1 MTYKI
6 ISSQGEIFDIDF
18 EINSKS
24 IKLDQTISGR
34 VYLEFVNAN
43 IENILLT
50 KEAKE
55 VYNHLWTNEE
65 QFESKV
71 LRMQNNQ

>member
-18 EINSKS
+18 EIKSKTLS
-24 IKLDQTISGR
+24 LDSTVSGR

-43 IENILLT
+43 IESILLT
-50 KEAKE
+50 DEAKQ
-55 VYNHLWTNEE
+55 VYNHLWANEE
-65 QFESKV
+65 QFESKI
-71 LRMQNNQ
+71 LRMQK